1 MADGGTDP
9 QRKVGAANEIA
20 LSEGE
25 APAPDHP
32 VAQRTAQ
39 QRVAGV
45 GAEPDSDEDDTQ
57 HDELRRNRPIS
68 RIHELREK
76 GDEEEGRLRIKDR
89 NQKPLRKNPRQRR
102 ATGFDPGGYVVVALQ
117 EATDAEI
124 DQVRRP
130 EIFDDAKRQGG

>member
-9 QRKVGAANEIA
+9 QREVGPANEIA
-20 LSEGE
+20 LSVGE

-32 VAQRTAQ
+32 VAERTAQ
-39 QRVAGV
+39 QRIASV
-45 GAEPDSDEDDTQ
+45 GAKPDNDEDHAKQ
-57 HDELRRNRPIS
+57 DELERNRAIP
-68 RIHELREK
+68 RIHELRQK
-76 GDEEEGRLRIKDR
+76 GDKKESRLRIEDR

-102 ATGFDPGGYVVVALQ
+102 ATGFDPGGYVVVTLQ

-130 EIFDDAKRQGG
+130 EIFDDAERQRG